1 MVYAQKTV
9 VQKGIDV
16 EISTISLTL
25 QKGFGVRSSGIPLAL
40 IKDQFDRARILLD
53 RMSLRLKGVRYVFQA
68 SISGNSTSYKASE
81 MAVFALLIVALKGQ
95 KHVGKYKDVFV
106 GSFDLN
112 GSAIK
117 LEYPEKFYVAALKAK
132 ATHLILPEAN
142 IQQLP
147 KSKRII
153 LVGIRTLTDLLQFLE
168 TRRIRPVE
176 VKQVK
181 ASSDSELTPYFSQ
194 PMATRALELAI
205 VGRHHL
211 VLFGK
216 PGIGKTSIIQHY
228 MKVLP
233 ALNEEQKN
241 SLWPIQIKRN
251 KPLSECLPVAHI
263 HPKMSVA
270 EIYGGGRQA
279 YPGAISLAHH
289 GLVVADELDHFS
301 KLKLE
306 TIKLGLEDTAA
317 ILDTNQSTARYPAL
331 FTLVGSCNEDLRELS
346 TSSFSSSFLDRIDL
360 IVQVHKPNLDD
371 KFDLLDSAKVR
382 YKLEQA
388 IAYRNEMKMKYSF
401 DSPVTSYREL
411 PISKDGMSFIREV
424 LGADKGSVRS
434 LNRWL
439 QTSFSMM
446 FLDQSSHLLEEQ
458 LAEALSFRR
467 LN

>member
-53 RMSLRLKGVRYVFQA
+53 RMNLRLKGVRYVFHA
-68 SISGNSTSYKASE
+68 SISANSTSFKASE
-81 MAVFALLIVALKGQ
+81 MAVIALLITALKRQ
-95 KHVGKYKDVFV
+95 EHLAKCKDVFV

-112 GSAIK
+112 GNAIN
-117 LEYPEKFYVAALKAK
+117 LEYPEKFYVAALRAK
-132 ATHLILPEAN
+132 ATHLILPEPN
-142 IQQLP
+142 IRQLP
-147 KSKRII
+147 HSKGMI
-153 LVGIRTLTDLLQFLE
+153 LVGIRTLKDLLEFIE
-168 TRRIRPVE
+168 KRRIRPVGAE
-176 VKQVK
+176 KIKV
-181 ASSDSELTPYFSQ
+181 SSDSELIPHFSQ

-228 MKVLP
+228 MRVLP
-233 ALNEEQKN
+233 PLNEEQKN

-251 KPLSECLPVAHI
+251 KPLSECLPVAFI
-263 HPKMSVA
+263 HPKMSIA

-289 GLVVADELDHFS
+289 GLVVADELEHFS

-306 TIKLGLEDTAA
+306 TLKLGLEETAA
-317 ILDTNQSTARYPAL
+317 ILDINQSTARYPAL
-331 FTLVGSCNEDLRELS
+331 FTLVGSCNEDLRELN
-346 TSSFSSSFLDRIDL
+346 TSLFSSSFLDRIDL

-371 KFDLLDSAKVR
+371 RFCFFDSAKVR

-401 DSPVTSYREL
+401 DSPITSYREL
-411 PISKDGMSFIREV
+411 PISKDGMSFVREV

-446 FLDQSSHLLEEQ
+446 FLDQSTHLTEEQ

>member
-1 MVYAQKTV
+1 
-9 VQKGIDV
+9 
-16 EISTISLTL
+16 
-25 QKGFGVRSSGIPLAL
+25 
-40 IKDQFDRARILLD
+40 
-53 RMSLRLKGVRYVFQA
+53 
-68 SISGNSTSYKASE
+68 
-81 MAVFALLIVALKGQ
+81 MAI
-95 KHVGKYKDVFV
+95 
-106 GSFDLN
+106 
-112 GSAIK
+112 
-117 LEYPEKFYVAALKAK
+117 
-132 ATHLILPEAN
+132 
-142 IQQLP
+142 
-147 KSKRII
+147 
-153 LVGIRTLTDLLQFLE
+153 
-168 TRRIRPVE
+168 
-176 VKQVK
+176 
-181 ASSDSELTPYFSQ
+181 
-194 PMATRALELAI
+194 RALELAI

-263 HPKMSVA
+263 HPKMSVT
-270 EIYGGGRQA
+270 EIYGGGGQA

-306 TIKLGLEDTAA
+306 TIKLGLEDTTA
-317 ILDTNQSTARYPAL
+317 ILNTNQSTARYPAL
-331 FTLVGSCNEDLRELS
+331 FALVGSCNEDLRELNA
-346 TSSFSSSFLDRIDL
+346 SSFSSSFLDRIDL
-360 IVQVHKPNLDD
+360 IVQIHKPSLDD
-371 KFDLLDSAKVR
+371 KFGLLDSAKVR

-401 DSPVTSYREL
+401 DSPITSYREL
-411 PISKDGMSFIREV
+411 PISKGGMSFIREV

-446 FLDQSSHLLEEQ
+446 FLDQSSHLTEEQ